1 MAVLFH
7 VNRSIVTVGSIL
19 VPALLSIQYTNGE
32 PFSNTT
38 FGIYW
43 TTWVV
48 SLLVTMANGFFTM
61 FKFDK
66 KYFLLHASFEQL
78 KTEGW
83 QYLALTG
90 HYKATQTTSGL
101 TLPNSHTTQFHHF
114 CQTVERIRMRQM
126 EEEYIKLQDVN
137 GVTASR
143 GSSGAQ
149 GTAQQAPS
157 SDIPNLM
164 NIYQT
169 PGESDLVVRTARLVE
184 QRLASTQASSGI
196 PPPPQVITTSLPH
209 SQSSTDSVGGTS
221 ASHETRQ
228 ETPSTFGKPVQTG
241 EQVTSNG
248 GASSMPVYYNMFA
261 AGPSRRGFL

>member
-1 MAVLFH
+1 
-7 VNRSIVTVGSIL
+7 VTIGSIL

-48 SLLVTMANGFFTM
+48 SLLVTMANGFYTM

-90 HYKATQTTSGL
+90 HYKAPQLVNGVSVV
-101 TLPNSHTTQFHHF
+101 NSHTLQFHTF
-114 CQTVERIRMRQM
+114 CQAVERIRMRQM

-137 GVTASR
+137 GTSSSR
-143 GSSGAQ
+143 GSSGTQ
-149 GTAQQAPS
+149 GAGQVPS
-157 SDIPNLM
+157 NSDIPNLM
-164 NIYQT
+164 NISQT

-184 QRLASTQASSGI
+184 QRLAASQIGVSI
-196 PPPPQVITTSLPH
+196 PPPPQVITSFPPH
-209 SQSSTDSVGGTS
+209 AQSSTGMVGGTQV
-221 ASHETRQ
+221 SHETQQ
-228 ETPSTFGKPVQTG
+228 ETPNTFGRPVQTG
-241 EQVTSNG
+241 HAIPSNG
-248 GASSMPVYYNMFA
+248 RATSMPVYHNMFA
-261 AGPSRRGFL
+261 ASPSRRSLL